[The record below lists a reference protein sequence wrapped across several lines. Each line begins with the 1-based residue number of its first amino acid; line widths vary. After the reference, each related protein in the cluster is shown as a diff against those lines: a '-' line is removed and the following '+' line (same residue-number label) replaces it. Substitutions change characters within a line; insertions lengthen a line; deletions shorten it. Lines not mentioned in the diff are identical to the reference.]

1 MVTWHLRLHPITQF
15 AHFRPMPATLRYGAD
30 SSVRL
35 ELRDGALLAECGAP
49 RVQPS
54 EDPGVAT
61 TRALAEPLD
70 YPPLARSTT
79 PADRVVLP
87 LGPGVPR
94 SGEILAAAVR
104 SLVDA
109 GVQPDGI
116 TVLRT
121 PADAEASVGDP
132 RPWLSKLLT
141 ERISVVTHHPARRAE
156 LAYLASTETGD
167 PIFLNRAM
175 TDADVVLPVGC
186 FRDRSAAG
194 HWGIHSAVFPTF
206 SDQRTIERFRSP
218 ASLDD
223 RGHPKRKPG
232 QMVDEV
238 GWLLGVTLTMQ
249 VIPGPG
255 DGVLD
260 VLAGQTEAVRRQARR
275 LYEAAWRWSVPRR
288 ASLVVAAIEG
298 GATEQTWDNLGR
310 ALSAAGDLVEDGGA
324 IVLCCDLA
332 GEPGPAVQRLAASR
346 GRSEAVEWIHKQ
358 RPVDA
363 LPAALLAWALERVT
377 VYLLSKLDHS
387 LVEDLEIAPIA
398 GADELIRLIGRHESC
413 ILLANAPHAMVTLE
427 NDD

>member
-1 MVTWHLRLHPITQF
+1 
-15 AHFRPMPATLRYGAD
+15 MPATLRYGTD

-35 ELRDGALLAECGAP
+35 ELRDGVLLAECGAP
-49 RVQPS
+49 RAEPLD
-54 EDPGVAT
+54 DPGAAT
-61 TRALAEPLD
+61 TRRLAEPLD

-87 LGPGVPR
+87 LGRDVPR
-94 SGEILAAAVR
+94 AGEILAAAAR
-104 SLVDA
+104 SLVEA

-121 PADAEASVGDP
+121 EADAEAGLGDP
-132 RPWLSKLLT
+132 RPWLSQRLT
-141 ERISVVTHHPARRAE
+141 ERISLLTHHPARRAE

-167 PIFLNRAM
+167 PIFLNRTI

-218 ASLDD
+218 RSLDD
-223 RGHPKRKPG
+223 RGHPKRRPA
-232 QMVDEV
+232 QIVDEV

-255 DGVLD
+255 DGLLD
-260 VLAGQTEAVRRQARR
+260 VLVGQTEAVRREARR
-275 LYEAAWRWSVPRR
+275 LYDAAWRCSVPRR

-298 GATEQTWDNLGR
+298 GTTQQTWDNVGR
-310 ALSAAGDLVEDGGA
+310 ALSAAGELVEDGGA
-324 IVLCCDLA
+324 IAICCDLA
-332 GEPGPAVQRLAASR
+332 GEPGPAIQRLAASPR
-346 GRSEAVEWIHKQ
+346 RRDAIEWIRKE
-358 RPVDA
+358 RPRDA
-363 LPAALLAWALERVT
+363 LAAALLAQALDRVT
-377 VYLLSKLDHS
+377 VYLLSRLDPS
-387 LVEDLEIAPIA
+387 LVEDLQIAPIA
-398 GADELIRLIGRHESC
+398 GVGELVRLIGRHESC
-413 ILLANAPHAMVTLE
+413 ILLANAPHATVTPE